1 MEKVSSSSSGGVT
14 TQRKERQMLLKWILW
29 GLVIFWVYRQ
39 ITGRKAPT
47 GSLFSN
53 FTGTGRVQR
62 PPSEASEE
70 LETTQ
75 DMVRCAHCGLF
86 LPRQEALSQRGD
98 WFCSE
103 GHRQAGVR
111 AQ

>member
-1 MEKVSSSSSGGVT
+1 MI
-14 TQRKERQMLLKWILW
+14 LKWILW

-39 ITGRKAPT
+39 ITGHRSQA
-47 GSLFSN
+47 GSLFSG
-53 FTGTGRVQR
+53 FTGAGRVR
-62 PPSEASEE
+62 HPPSEASEE
-70 LETTQ
+70 LKTTQ

-98 WFCSE
+98 WYCSE
-103 GHRQAGVR
+103 AHRQAGSG